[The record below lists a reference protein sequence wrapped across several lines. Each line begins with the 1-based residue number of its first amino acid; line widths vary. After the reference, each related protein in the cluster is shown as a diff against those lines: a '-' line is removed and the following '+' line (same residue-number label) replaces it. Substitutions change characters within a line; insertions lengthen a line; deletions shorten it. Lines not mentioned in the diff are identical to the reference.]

1 MISDAMNA
9 GVSRGGLQSRTE
21 IRVLICYILYN
32 LKEPIDIERLKERL
46 HFEGI
51 ANYFEIAF
59 AIGDLEENGNIKVEF
74 EENGRKFYGPSGDCD
89 NIVSALGN
97 TVPFTIRERSLD
109 IADQIVSRRR
119 NERGNKVDIEKIEQG
134 FYVTCTVME
143 KDAQL
148 VSVKLLVPD
157 EESALIV
164 KENFL
169 NNPMLVLLNATN
181 GLLGTKI

>member
-9 GVSRGGLQSRTE
+9 GVNPGGLQSRTE
-21 IRVLICYILYN
+21 IRVLICYILHN
-32 LKEPIDIERLKERL
+32 LKEPIELERLKERL

-59 AIGDLEENGNIKVEF
+59 AISDLEENGNIVVDS
-74 EENGRKFYGPSGDCD
+74 EENGAKFYVASGDCD

-97 TVPFTIRERSLD
+97 SVPFSIRERSLD

-119 NERGNKVDIEKIEQG
+119 NERSNKVDIEKTKNG
-134 FYVTCTVME
+134 VYVTCSVME
-143 KDAQL
+143 KDAEL
-148 VSVKLLVPD
+148 VAVKLLVPD
-157 EESALIV
+157 DESALII

-169 NNPMLVLLNATN
+169 NNPMLALLNATN